1 MNITTT
7 FEQAVR
13 ATRYSNRFSDEDIEV
28 LEEYLANE
36 FKDNELSLYDL
47 EDILRDCEC
56 YSLPEYALADWD
68 CEDEY
73 DMALKGAIML
83 QNWNSG
89 VCIVIDTSY
98 DNKLSA
104 RKAS

>member
-1 MNITTT
+1 MNISTN
-7 FEQAVR
+7 FMEAVR
-13 ATRYSNRFSDEDIEV
+13 ASKYSNRFSDEDIEV
-28 LEEYLANE
+28 LEEYLEEE
-36 FKDNELSLYDL
+36 FKDNELSFYDL

-56 YSLPEYALADWD
+56 YGLPEYALADWR

-89 VCIVIDTSY
+89 VVIVIDTSCG
-98 DNKLSA
+98 NKLSA